1 VSPEAVV
8 HGRSGSTPL
17 IDPRLRDRRI
27 EVARTE
33 GRKRLRRVA
42 GLVVVLLLVGGAIA
56 LTRSPLLD
64 VDRIVVRGTD
74 EVAAAEVREAAGIA
88 IGEPLLDVDA
98 TAAARRIEALAWV
111 ERATVERSWP
121 SELVVRIERRV
132 PVAVVGPAGAP
143 LLVDADGLV
152 LGPADASTTGD
163 DADALPEIDGRS
175 APVGSALSE
184 GQREVAALVGA
195 LPDEL
200 REQVL
205 LARSVRGGME
215 LELADG
221 LEVRWGDAS
230 QRSAKADALRVL
242 LDQDDRSTFAT
253 IDVSVPGASTVTF
266 RDVASG

>member
-1 VSPEAVV
+1 MSPEAVV
-8 HGRSGSTPL
+8 HGRSGSSPL

-33 GRKRLRRVA
+33 GRKRLRRVL
-42 GLVVVLLLVGGAIA
+42 GLVVVLVLVGGAIA

-74 EVAAAEVREAAGIA
+74 EVAAAEVRAAAGVA
-88 IGEPLLDVDA
+88 IGEPLLDVDT
-98 TAAARRIEALAWV
+98 TAAAERIEALAWV

-143 LLVDADGLV
+143 LLVDAEGVV
-152 LGPADASTTGD
+152 LGPADAAASEGD
-163 DADALPEIDGRS
+163 VDALPEIDGRT
-175 APVGSALSE
+175 APVGTPLGA
-184 GQREVAALVGA
+184 GQRDVAELVGA

-200 REQVL
+200 REQIAV
-205 LARSVRGGME
+205 ARSVRGGIE
-215 LELADG
+215 LELTDG